1 MDQLGSWFNKQLLPR
16 IRRGYVVF
24 FHNDESGFPA
34 HNIRWAEPQAA
45 EGASENA
52 RGLFALLR
60 SLVLS
65 LPVGTRFLLVQYSEA
80 PRLMIEILHYLKDP
94 KLWEFW
100 YIPYYG

>member
-1 MDQLGSWFNKQLLPR
+1 M
-16 IRRGYVVF
+16 
-24 FHNDESGFPA
+24 
-34 HNIRWAEPQAA
+34 
-45 EGASENA
+45 
-52 RGLFALLR
+52 R

-80 PRLMIEILHYLKDP
+80 LRLMIEILHYLKDP